1 VTSGA
6 GYGYDA
12 LDSAV
17 ADLELA
23 LQDDEDGVLD
33 KADAVVKAF
42 RRYTP
47 YTEYDIVMGAG

>member
-1 VTSGA
+1 MTSGA